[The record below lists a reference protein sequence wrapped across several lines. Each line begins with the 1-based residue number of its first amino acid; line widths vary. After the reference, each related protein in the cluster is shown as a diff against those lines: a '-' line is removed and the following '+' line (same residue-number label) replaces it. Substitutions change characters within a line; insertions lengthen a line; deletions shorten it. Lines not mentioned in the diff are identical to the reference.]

1 MKPIYQPDVQVLMDS
16 INNQILSVQ
25 KELYDDYLS
34 KLTQRTGHLKEALT
48 ELYMKNTPIEYELTE
63 LEKIELQEI
72 KNEQ

>member
-48 ELYMKNTPIEYELTE
+48 ELYRKNTPIEYELTE

>member
-25 KELYDDYLS
+25 KELTEEFDR
-34 KLTQRTGHLKEALT
+34 KMIQRTGHLQQALT
-48 ELYMKNTPIEYELTE
+48 ELYRKNTPIEYELTE

-72 KNEQ
+72 NNEQ

>member
-1 MKPIYQPDVQVLMDS
+1 MKPIYQPDVQLLMDS

-25 KELYDDYLS
+25 KELYDDYLL

-48 ELYMKNTPIEYELTE
+48 ELYRKNTPTGYELTE

-72 KNEQ
+72 NNEQ